1 MSSYVNEELR
11 TAVATRATHLCEY
24 CLIHEDDTNYGCQVD
39 HIVSVKHGGA
49 TESENL
55 AFACVFCNRHKGSDV
70 GSILW
75 PTHDFSR
82 FFNPRADKWSDH
94 FKLDGAIIRPLT
106 EVGKATAQIL
116 GFNSIDRIL
125 ERQTL
130 IAVGRYPT
138 ISARERMK
146 RETSDE

>member
-1 MSSYVNEELR
+1 MSSYISEDLR
-11 TAVATRATHLCEY
+11 EMVATRAMHLCEY

-55 AFACVFCNRHKGSDV
+55 AYACVFCNRHKGSDV
-70 GSILW
+70 GSIL
-75 PTHDFSR
+75 PATEEFMR
-82 FFNPRADKWSDH
+82 FFNPRTDKWYEH

-106 EVGKATAQIL
+106 EIGKVTAQIL
-116 GFNSIDRIL
+116 GFNNIDRVL

-138 ISARERMK
+138 ISAKERIK